1 MKMSCKKALALI
13 ISLCL
18 VFSVSGMFPVYAK
31 TNDVPSVSNA
41 YAGEYTGMGFGSS
54 KWASVSNSYIY
65 ESGANIVRVYFTDG
79 KLAIVTTDKSG
90 NIISSAVKNAEL
102 PLFGGF
108 FAGEKYNYAVFGQE
122 NLSES
127 NDALVVRVVKYSK
140 NWDRLAAC
148 DIYGSNTRVPFDG
161 GCLRMDEYDGHLYIH
176 TSHLMYEDCDG
187 VNHQANMSFMINE
200 ETMKLEDSAT
210 DIWNVSTGY
219 VSHSFNQFI
228 KTDGKNIYRVDHGDA
243 NPRAVVLTKG
253 SIDNVS
259 GYVSYIDLVDIDGNH
274 GDNETGVSVGGME
287 LTENGVITAYTKT
300 ERNESGAFLSYNGNI
315 YLAIADKGLNHVTTV
330 EITDYNKNTGIAAYT
345 PRLVKFSDTLFALL
359 WTERQLD
366 ADGVETAY
374 VFIDNNGS
382 IIGDVERSSHLI
394 LSDCQPVVMSD
405 GSAVWFAGS
414 GSSGSNYGIN
424 PACSLKSLK
433 TGVYMHE
440 NVKFIDIAPTCV
452 EPGYGGVRICSDCG
466 AYLSE
471 EDYIAPLG
479 HEFKNGLC
487 TRCSAESPA
496 AVLSASIDK
505 ENNLLTLTIGAKHAQ
520 YASSVVTGFCIP
532 NGLEI
537 VGFNMYDDDCVG
549 DIVYVNYGSYLEF
562 RCSTYSKFTSQF
574 NFAVLQFNIVSEQDK
589 YEFKTNSDMT
599 PYWKENGDA
608 NVFVAADY
616 TYREGDENGN
626 SGNNNGGNPGDNHGN
641 NSGGNTGGE
650 VTECSHE
657 HTNIIS
663 PKQPTCT
670 EDGYT
675 LSVVCSDCGEILTPA
690 ETIKAAGH
698 KYKNGVC
705 TVCGEKDPLYI
716 PITPGEKKLTLK
728 NEDICSIDYDKKL
741 IIIKAPS
748 SAGVKASVFAAQFE
762 TKINFEDEN
771 MLIST
776 GSSLTYGDDTYTI
789 IVMGDVNFDGKISAS
804 DARTVLRIAARL
816 ESADDTT
823 KLAADIDSNGK
834 VSVGEARRVL
844 RFAARLSS
852 EL

>member
-1 MKMSCKKALALI
+1 MKMSCKKALALV

-18 VFSVSGMFPVYAK
+18 VLSVAGMFPVYAK
-31 TNDVPSVSNA
+31 SDDIPPVSNA
-41 YAGEYTGMGFGSS
+41 YAGEYTGMGFGAS

-65 ESGANIVRVYFTDG
+65 ESGANIVRVYFADG
-79 KLAIVTTDKSG
+79 KLAVVTTDKNG
-90 NIISSAVKNAEL
+90 NVISSKSKKAEL

-161 GCLRMDEYDGHLYIH
+161 GCLRMDEYGGHLYIH

-200 ETMKLEDSAT
+200 DTMKLEDSAT
-210 DIWNVSTGY
+210 EIWNVSTGY

-228 KTDGKNIYRVDHGDA
+228 KTDGNNIYRVDHGDA

-253 SIDNVS
+253 DIGNVS
-259 GYVSYIDLVDIDGNH
+259 GYVSYVNLVDIDGNH
-274 GDNETGVSVGGME
+274 GDNQTGVSVGGME
-287 LTENGVITAYTKT
+287 LSANGVIIAYTKT
-300 ERNESGAFLSYNGNI
+300 ERDESGAFSSYNGNV

-330 EITDYNKNTGIAAYT
+330 EITDYSKNTGIAAYT
-345 PRLVKFSDTLFALL
+345 PRLVKFSDTLFALM

-382 IIGDVERSSHLI
+382 IIGDVEKSSHLI
-394 LSDCQPVVMSD
+394 LSDCQPAVMSD

-414 GSSGSNYGIN
+414 GSDCRNYSIN
-424 PACSLKSLK
+424 PACALKSQK

-452 EPGYGGVRICSDCG
+452 NPGYGGVRICSDCG

-479 HEFKNGLC
+479 HEFRNGSC
-487 TRCSAESPA
+487 TRCGAESPA
-496 AVLSASIDK
+496 AVFSASVDK
-505 ENNLLTLTIGAKHAQ
+505 ENGILTLTVGAKNVQ
-520 YASSVVTGFCIP
+520 FASSVVTGFCIP
-532 NGLEI
+532 DGLEI
-537 VGFNMYDDDCVG
+537 TGFNMYDDDCVG
-549 DIVYVNYGSYLEF
+549 DLVYVNYGNYLEF
-562 RCSTYSKFTSQF
+562 RCSTYSKFTSNF
-574 NFAVLQFNIVSEQDK
+574 NFAVLQFSIASEQDE
-589 YEFKTNSDMT
+589 YSFKTSSSMT
-599 PYWKENGDA
+599 PYWRENGDA
-608 NVFVAADY
+608 NVFVPADY
-616 TYREGDENGN
+616 TYREGGS
-626 SGNNNGGNPGDNHGN
+626 SGNNNENP
-641 NSGGNTGGE
+641 GGNTGNGGGE
-650 VTECSHE
+650 ITECTHE
-657 HTNIIS
+657 QTTIVS

-675 LSVVCSDCGEILTPA
+675 MSVICANCGEIITPA
-690 ETIKAAGH
+690 ETIKASGH
-698 KYKNGVC
+698 KFKNGVC
-705 TVCGEKDPLYI
+705 TVCGEKDPSYI
-716 PITPGEKKLTLK
+716 PVTPGEKKLTLK

-741 IIIKAPS
+741 IIVKAPS

-762 TKINFEDEN
+762 TKITFADEN
-771 MLIST
+771 MLIPS
-776 GSSLTYGDDTYTI
+776 GASLNYGDDTYTV
-789 IVMGDVNFDGKISAS
+789 IVMGDVNFDGKISTS

-816 ESADDTT
+816 ESADDIA
-823 KLAADIDSNGK
+823 KLAADVDSDNR

-852 EL
+852 AL